1 MATERH
7 SRQILLSRLAVEVDT
22 LVPLTGRKQ
31 KHGACYNLE
40 KVAQE
45 RKIPSDRAQVEG
57 FFLNGGKANRKM
69 GSVETSLCGQ
79 E

>member
-7 SRQILLSRLAVEVDT
+7 SRQILLSRLAVEVGT

-31 KHGACYNLE
+31 KHGACYNLG

-45 RKIPSDRAQVEG
+45 RKMLCDKAQAER
-57 FFLNGGKANRKM
+57 FFIGGK
-69 GSVETSLCGQ
+69 
-79 E
+79 